1 MATRPWLSSKQP
13 RRLALSSSFGPRNA
27 CAATSTSVPRGLAVT
42 LRLASRQAIANRTER
57 RERTE
62 WACARIPAL
71 ALCQERH
78 AIKILGDDG
87 KARGGVRKKE
97 REHGS
102 VVLTGDQ
109 PALFWVDLAVLIGYL
124 YDSMVTLGQ
133 IHSGAI
139 SKASFAHLEPETT
152 LIAPAYSS
160 HYNTGLRQNRAQ
172 HPVCLVS
179 VVRINV
185 GGHDVHELGGVSHE
199 PNNHDVV
206 FLVLAVGFALL

>member
-1 MATRPWLSSKQP
+1 MRWLPTSRNMHTGRISSPTRPWLSSTAAP
-13 RRLALSSSFGPRNA
+13 TRLSLYSCCFGPRNA
-27 CAATSTSVPRGLAVT
+27 CATTSTSVPGGLAVT
-42 LRLASRQAIANRTER
+42 LRLASRQRRRSAKWTER

-102 VVLTGDQ
+102 AVLTGDQ

-124 YDSMVTLGQ
+124 YGSMVTLGQ
-133 IHSGAI
+133 VHSGAI
-139 SKASFAHLEPETT
+139 SKASFAHFESETA

-160 HYNTGLRQNRAQ
+160 HYNTGLRQNRA
-172 HPVCLVS
+172 
-179 VVRINV
+179 
-185 GGHDVHELGGVSHE
+185 
-199 PNNHDVV
+199 
-206 FLVLAVGFALL
+206 